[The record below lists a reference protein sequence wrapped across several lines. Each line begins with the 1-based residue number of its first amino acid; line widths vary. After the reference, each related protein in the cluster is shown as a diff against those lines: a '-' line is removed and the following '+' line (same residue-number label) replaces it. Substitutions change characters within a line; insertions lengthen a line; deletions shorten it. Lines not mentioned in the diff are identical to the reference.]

1 MVFAS
6 GLFFAACGSNDD
18 GTNANSKP
26 KERGIIKELSYSDFR
41 KKIWDIEAFSD
52 SVAMEDDRP
61 CVVKFYADWC
71 GPCRTISPVID
82 SLAEI
87 NDDVRFYKVN
97 VDKKRKLAYVLDI
110 QNIPTLM
117 YFPLKGQPS
126 VRVGVVPAATYAA
139 DIETI
144 RR

>member
-18 GTNANSKP
+18 GTNSNQP
-26 KERGIIKELSYSDFR
+26 KERSIIKELSYSDFR
-41 KKIWDIEAFSD
+41 KKIWDIEAFPD
-52 SVAMEDDRP
+52 SVAMKDDKP

-97 VDKKRKLAYVLDI
+97 VDKERKLAYILDI